1 MSSSPCMQ
9 PSTAICT
16 GALGEALRRTPS
28 ARARRTTT
36 SEPPARSGR
45 CSESIPAGVQ
55 TDRRIPAVS
64 YLHRKRTGAG
74 GRKPASS
81 GRSAVG
87 GRRVAAGQEA
97 GGESCG
103 DGQVAGP
110 RDGGRFWDGFVFP
123 AAQLELGLGL
133 LWASA
138 QSSSWIQKA
147 EPGRC
152 LDEIRPITV
161 KRIR

>member
-1 MSSSPCMQ
+1 MRHYVEHL
-9 PSTAICT
+9 A
-16 GALGEALRRTPS
+16 
-28 ARARRTTT
+28 
-36 SEPPARSGR
+36 PARGEQQPPS
-45 CSESIPAGVQ
+45 PQ
-55 TDRRIPAVS
+55 P
-64 YLHRKRTGAG
+64 GAG
-74 GRKPASS
+74 GAARVFQREFKRIGEFQRSLTFIAS
-81 GRSAVG
+81 GLELAG
-87 GRRVAAGQEA
+87 GSRRAAGGAPLGAGPQEA

-161 KRIR
+161 KRIS